1 MADDY
6 LTLTEFIPGTKAK
19 AQEVN
24 ANFSALKD
32 AISTKA
38 SITGDSTQNFS
49 VKDATLESH
58 ATNKGQLDDL
68 SEELVSK
75 INKMTTKF
83 CVKSGHTTNGE
94 GDLFSYDVLRIT
106 PKIGGTYGNL
116 VISDY
121 TGLHTTISSAS
132 EFSMTGKPDGTYNI
146 FIKPDGALYTLANT
160 IFRQRKRPT
169 MTDGDVWFNTG
180 QEPFSCIKYDGTN
193 DNEFLDVPLGRV
205 TISGGAITSLT
216 TLPFNQ
222 NGYDVNIYTF
232 SIKKFDYTSPVSKS
246 AGVTYTAESNGLLFI
261 RHANVNDTI
270 TVTIDGYYYVL
281 GWSTSQGSS
290 SSNFIPV
297 TKGQTYSFTG
307 GEVRYFIPE
316 VNA

>member
-32 AISTKA
+32 AIATKA
-38 SITGDSTQNFS
+38 SIAGDSTQNFS
-49 VKDATLESH
+49 VKSATGDTH
-58 ATNKGQLDDL
+58 AVNKGQLDDL
-68 SEELVSK
+68 SEALVSQ

-121 TGLHTTISSAS
+121 TGLHTTITTAA

-146 FIKPDGALYTLANT
+146 FIKPDGTLYTLANT
-160 IFRQRKRPT
+160 IFRQQKRPT
-169 MTDGDVWFNTG
+169 MTDGDVWFNTS
-180 QEPFSCIKYDGTN
+180 QEPFACIKYDGTN
-193 DNEFLDVPLGRV
+193 DNEFLDVPLGRITIASGAVKSLV
-205 TISGGAITSLT
+205 TF
-216 TLPFNQ
+216 PFNQ
-222 NGYDVNIYTF
+222 NGYNVNVYTF
-232 SIKKFDYTSPVSKS
+232 IAQKFDYANPVSKS
-246 AGVTYTAESNGLLFI
+246 TGTTYTAESNGLLFI
-261 RHANVNDTI
+261 RHANVSDTI
-270 TVTIDGYYYVL
+270 TVTIDSCYYVL
-281 GWSTSQGSS
+281 GWSSSQGSS
-290 SSNFIPV
+290 SSNFIPI

>member
-32 AISTKA
+32 AVATKA

-49 VKDATLESH
+49 VKDATLEAH
-58 ATNKGQLDDL
+58 AVNKGQLDDL
-68 SEELVSK
+68 SEELVSE

-106 PKIGGTYGNL
+106 PKIGGVYGNL
-116 VISDY
+116 IISDY
-121 TGLHTTISSAS
+121 TGLQTTISSAS
-132 EFSMTGKPDGTYNI
+132 EFSMTGKPDGNYNI
-146 FIKPDGALYTLANT
+146 FIKPNGTLYTSSNT
-160 IFRQRKRPT
+160 IYRQQKRPT
-169 MTDGDVWFNTG
+169 MTDGDVWFNTSV
-180 QEPFSCIKYDGTN
+180 EPFNCIKYDGTS
-193 DNEFLDVPLGRV
+193 DSEFLDVPLGRV
-205 TISGGAITSLT
+205 TITGGAITSLI

-232 SIKKFDYTSPVSKS
+232 SIKKFDYKNPVAKT
-246 AGVTYTAESNGLLFI
+246 AGITYTAETNGLLFI
-261 RHANVNDTI
+261 RHGNVYDTI
-270 TVTIDGYYYVL
+270 EITVDGFSITL

-290 SSNFIPV
+290 SSDFIPV

-307 GEVRYFIPE
+307 GDLRYFIPE